1 MPTPGKD
8 IKPKPSPK
16 EVSILLV
23 EDNKEDIQLIT
34 QYINQS
40 DRLNATIQTVDSIK
54 KAKTVMFYE
63 EIDILLIDLNIEGVK
78 FEELFDR
85 FNKDTLSIPYIVITD
100 ERDEDMGIEAV
111 QKGAQDYLVRSE
123 LSERILRRGII
134 YSMER
139 HEILQSLYRT
149 TIIDELT
156 GLYNRRGLHTL
167 GNQQVEIAKRHDDDI
182 FIFYLDLDGMKKI
195 NDNLGHDY
203 GDKALIGASKIMHKT
218 FRSTDILSRL
228 GGDEFVAVAVKT
240 QYEFI
245 PIIIQRIKDYI
256 KEENKTLKD
265 YQISMSI
272 GVSKVDLEDESPLDD
287 AIKNADKEMYKVKV
301 QNKKNRK

>member
-1 MPTPGKD
+1 MAEKNNKKK
-8 IKPKPSPK
+8 IVPK

-23 EDNKEDIQLIT
+23 EDNKKDIQLIT
-34 QYINQS
+34 DYIS
-40 DRLNATIQTVDSIK
+40 KSSRFNATIQTVDSIK
-54 KAKTVMFYE
+54 KAKTVMFYQQ
-63 EIDILLIDLNIEGVK
+63 IDILLIDLNIEGIK
-78 FEELFDR
+78 CEELFDR
-85 FNKDTLSIPYIVITD
+85 FNKETLSIPYIVITN

-149 TIIDELT
+149 TIVDELT
-156 GLYNRRGLHTL
+156 GLYNRRGLYTL
-167 GNQQVEIAKRHDDDI
+167 GNQQIELAKRHSDDI
-182 FIFYLDLDGMKKI
+182 FIFYLDLDGMKEI
-195 NDNLGHDY
+195 NDTLGHDY
-203 GDKALIGASKIMHKT
+203 GDQALLTASKIMHKT
-218 FRSTDILSRL
+218 FRTTDILSRL
-228 GGDEFVAVAVKT
+228 GGDEFVTVAVKA

-272 GVSKVDLEDESPLDD
+272 GVSKVDLEHETPLDD
-287 AIKNADKEMYKVKV
+287 AIKNADREMYKVKV
-301 QNKKNRK
+301 KNKKNRK

>member
-1 MPTPGKD
+1 MTEKNNN
-8 IKPKPSPK
+8 KKVSPK

-23 EDNKEDIQLIT
+23 EDNKKDIQLIT
-34 QYINQS
+34 DYIS
-40 DRLNATIQTVDSIK
+40 KSSRLNATIQTVDSIK
-54 KAKTVMFYE
+54 KAKTIMFYQE
-63 EIDILLIDLNIEGVK
+63 VDILLVDLNIEGIK

-85 FNKDTLSIPYIVITD
+85 FNKETLSIPYIVITN

-156 GLYNRRGLHTL
+156 GLYNRRGLYTL
-167 GNQQVEIAKRHDDDI
+167 GNQQIELAKRHSDDI
-182 FIFYLDLDGMKKI
+182 FIFYLDLDGMKEI
-195 NDNLGHDY
+195 NDTLGHDY
-203 GDKALIGASKIMHKT
+203 GDKALLTASKIMHKT
-218 FRSTDILSRL
+218 FRTTDILSRL
-228 GGDEFVAVAVKT
+228 GGDEFVTVAVKA

-272 GVSKVDLEDESPLDD
+272 GVSKVDLEHETPLDD
-287 AIKNADKEMYKVKV
+287 AIKNADREMYKVKV
-301 QNKKNRK
+301 KNKKNRK